1 MKSHL
6 KTIVLLAITIL
17 LLVLFL
23 RQARIADVWNEIRA
37 GNAALIV
44 LSIGVTMATYALRAY
59 RWQFLVGALGP
70 THFEV
75 AFRTTVIG
83 FAANFLLPGRVG
95 EVVRPYLLAR
105 EENLSATSTFATIIL
120 ERLFDLATV
129 LVFFSVFL
137 LVFDPAH
144 SAVDP
149 GVFRDIRMGGLTAG
163 IFAVVAFGLVFALA
177 GHPDAAAR
185 VALGIERVLPA
196 RVAHAFS
203 RIVRMFVTG
212 LSAIRRPG
220 QLAMAIAWSFPLWLS
235 IATGIFL
242 VTRAFHIPVPF
253 TGAFVVMTVLVV
265 GVAVPTPGSVG
276 GFHLFYQIGVTA
288 FYAAP
293 RDRAMGAAIVL
304 HAVSFLPVTL
314 LGIIFMT
321 REGLSLGRMRGL
333 AKLAGAQEQEGSR

>member
-1 MKSHL
+1 MKAHL
-6 KTIVLLAITIL
+6 RTIILFGIAIL

-23 RQARIADVWNEIRA
+23 RQASIADVWNEIR
-37 GNAALIV
+37 GGDPWLILLAV
-44 LSIGVTMATYALRAY
+44 AVVMVTYALRAY
-59 RWQFLVGALGP
+59 RWQFLVQALGP
-70 THFEV
+70 THYRV

-95 EVVRPYLLAR
+95 EVLRPYLLAR

-120 ERLFDLATV
+120 ERLFDMATV
-129 LVFFSVFL
+129 LVFFAVFL
-137 LVFDPAH
+137 LLFDPRQSH
-144 SAVDP
+144 VDP
-149 GVFRDIRMGGLTAG
+149 GVFRDIRMGGFSAA

-185 VALGIERVLPA
+185 LALRIEHVLPA
-196 RVAHAFS
+196 RIARAFS
-203 RIVRMFVTG
+203 RIVHMFVTG
-212 LSAIRRPG
+212 LSSLRSPS

-242 VTRAFHIPVPF
+242 VTRAFHIAMPF
-253 TGAFVVMTVLVV
+253 TGAFVVTTVLVV

-276 GFHLFYQIGVTA
+276 GFHWFYQFGVTA
-288 FYAAP
+288 FYAAAK
-293 RDRAMGAAIVL
+293 DRAIGAAIVL

-314 LGIIFMT
+314 LGIIFMA

-333 AKLAGAQEQEGSR
+333 AKMAGAQEQEGTR